1 MKEEAI
7 PLVIL
12 EGMAAGCYLIVSDF
26 GVLPNLVKDLIAA
39 VVPAKDSFALQGS
52 LASVLANRKL
62 LSEANTL
69 NPRIAREKYSEAQYV
84 CGVDGIIG
92 EFCRVASR

>member
-1 MKEEAI
+1 
-7 PLVIL
+7 L
-12 EGMAAGCYLIVSDF
+12 
-26 GVLPNLVKDLIAA
+26 
-39 VVPAKDSFALQGS
+39 ALQGS
-52 LASVLANRKL
+52 LAAVLANRKL